1 MMKNETKRFHSNKW
15 FLAILGIICGFS
27 TLTQV
32 YAAPGDLD
40 FSFGVQGRQ
49 LVTISTNPVIA
60 IHNNTTDIVVQPDG
74 KTLVSGYAYF
84 GVNPTS
90 GDDFVILRFNADGS
104 LDSGFAN
111 NGIFLYSFA
120 GGSDQLNGIALQPDG
135 KIVAVG
141 QVRLNPFDS
150 NANTAFAVVRLN
162 SNGTFDSAF
171 GTNGLV
177 VSDFFPS
184 LDEATEVAIQPD
196 GKIFV
201 SGWTTRSATNDGRYD
216 FALARYNLNGT
227 LDGSFGTGGTV
238 FTDFNGLGDLAQ
250 TSVLQPDGKI
260 VLAGWVYVNTVSEY
274 DFGLARYNADGT
286 LDTTFDG
293 DGKIVTPIGNNL
305 SELVRGMSLAP
316 DGKLVVAGE
325 LYNPPSGNIQGNRDI
340 VAVRYNPNGS
350 LDTSFDGDGKFVYG
364 SNQGDR
370 SESAGDTIV
379 QPDGKI
385 LITGRSFLRT
395 ESVPGGTVSHTELMI
410 IRLNMNGS
418 LDMSFGSGGITFTDF
433 GIVTPPP
440 DQRPRTGDSGEA
452 IALQPD
458 GKIVVAGEAVLGNGD
473 YRFVIA
479 RYQNDITSNNVTTAI
494 ISGRITNAQGQGI
507 GTTVLLTLT
516 GGNLT
521 EPMYARATPAG
532 YYRFEAPAGHT
543 YTVTP
548 VPDDRTFMPL
558 NRQVTLSSENIFGVE
573 FITQ

>member
-1 MMKNETKRFHSNKW
+1 MKNETKRFHSNKW